1 MNDLGAWT
9 AIVVLFLIGLAQL
22 GKDLLFKLKDDRL
35 EKKYKHLRDRVKRLE
50 SSSGIHSEPD
60 SDTFP
65 FRERA

>member
-22 GKDLLFKLKDDRL
+22 GKDLLFKLKDDRM
-35 EKKYKHLRDRVKRLE
+35 EKKYKNLRDRVKRLE
-50 SSSGIHSEPD
+50 VSSGIRSEPD

-65 FRERA
+65 IRERA